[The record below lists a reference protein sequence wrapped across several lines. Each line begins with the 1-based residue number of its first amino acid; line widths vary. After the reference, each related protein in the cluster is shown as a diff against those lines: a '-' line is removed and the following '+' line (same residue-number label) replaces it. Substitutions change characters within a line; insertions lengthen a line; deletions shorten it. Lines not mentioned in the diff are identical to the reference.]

1 MRILIAGRGFDSL
14 SRRETG
20 AFEADQAR
28 ALLSMGHDVRFAATD
43 TRSIRRLRPPGLREY
58 VLGGMKVVYCA
69 IPAGAKPAFLSKKAQ
84 RSASERIWSRLD
96 AENWRPDI
104 VHAHFGAAML
114 EEARRRGI
122 PTVYTEH
129 SSRANADTV
138 SAAEESREREEYGLA
153 DRLVCVSR
161 TLARRVASRLGEEP
175 VVIPNIADPVFLS
188 AGAEEAV
195 PHEGFRFV
203 SAGNLIP
210 SKCFD
215 ILLRAFARLRAR
227 GAKGMSLTV
236 IGDGPEEARLRELA
250 RTLGTDG
257 SVTFTGRLERSAMAE
272 LYKNADAFVLA
283 SRSET
288 FGVVLIEALSAG
300 LPVIAARSGGP
311 EDFVDDSNGLLVPA
325 DDIAALADAMERMP
339 RLAGR
344 YDRAALAASARE
356 RFSPYAVAGALTAL
370 YGELTEC

>member
-1 MRILIAGRGFDSL
+1 MRILIAGRGFDSF
-14 SRRETG
+14 SRRELG
-20 AFEADQAR
+20 AFETDQAR
-28 ALLSMGHDVRFAATD
+28 ALRDMGHDVRFAATD
-43 TRSIRRLRPPGLREY
+43 TRSARRLRPLGLREY
-58 VLGGMKVVYCA
+58 EIGGMRVVYCA
-69 IPAGAKPAFLSKKAQ
+69 IPAGATPAFLSRKALS
-84 RSASERIWSRLD
+84 SASERIWRRLD
-96 AENWRPDI
+96 AEDWRPDI

-114 EEARRRGI
+114 GEARRRGI

-129 SSRANADTV
+129 SSRANTDDV
-138 SAAEESREREEYGLA
+138 SPDEERREREEYGLA
-153 DRLVCVSR
+153 DRVVCVSR

-188 AGAEEAV
+188 AGVGEAV

-215 ILLRAFARLRAR
+215 VLLRAFARLRS
-227 GAKGMSLTV
+227 GAGKSTFLTV
-236 IGDGPEEARLRELA
+236 IGDGPEAVRLRELS
-250 RTLGTDG
+250 RTLGTDDA
-257 SVTFTGRLERSAMAE
+257 VTFTGRLERSAMAE
-272 LYKNADAFVLA
+272 LYKSADAFILA

-311 EDFVDDSNGLLVPA
+311 EDFVNDSNGLLVPA
-325 DDIAALADAMERMP
+325 DDIAALTDAMERMVRP
-339 RLAGR
+339 ESR

-356 RFSPYAVAGALTAL
+356 RFSPDAVAGALTAL

>member
-20 AFEADQAR
+20 AFEKDQAL
-28 ALLSMGHDVRFAATD
+28 ALSRLGHDVRFAATD
-43 TRSIRRLRPPGLREY
+43 TRSLRRLRPLGLREY
-58 VLGGMKVVYCA
+58 ELDGMRVVYCA
-69 IPAGAKPAFLSKKAQ
+69 IPAGATPAFLSKRAL
-84 RSASERIWSRLD
+84 RSASERIWDRLD

-114 EEARRRGI
+114 EKARRRGI

-129 SSRANADTV
+129 SSRANADAV
-138 SAAEESREREEYGLA
+138 SPAEERREREEYGLA
-153 DRLVCVSR
+153 DRLVCVSGA
-161 TLARRVASRLGEEP
+161 LARRIASRIGMRSS
-175 VVIPNIADPVFLS
+175 VIPNIAEPVFFS
-188 AGAEEAV
+188 AGTGNAV
-195 PHEGFRFV
+195 PHERCRFV
-203 SAGNLIP
+203 SAGNLIS

-215 ILLRAFARLRAR
+215 VLLRAFARIY
-227 GAKGMSLTV
+227 AKMGKIAALTV

-250 RTLGTDG
+250 RTLGTED

-272 LYKNADAFVLA
+272 LYQESDAFVLA
-283 SRSET
+283 PRSET

-300 LPVIAARSGGP
+300 LPVITARSGGP

-325 DDIAALADAMERMP
+325 DDIAALAEAMENMVRE
-339 RLAGR
+339 ADR

-356 RFSPYAVAGALTAL
+356 RFSPDAVAGALTAL
-370 YGELTEC
+370 YEEILSC